1 MKGFVYVP
9 RQKGDNGLI
18 KDYEIYVSEDGNNW
32 GEPVAKGSFPNSRA
46 DQRVMFAQP
55 VKARYIRF
63 KALNSLNGQDYAAA
77 AEFRLLAE

>member
-1 MKGFVYVP
+1 M
-9 RQKGDNGLI
+9 
-18 KDYEIYVSEDGNNW
+18 
-32 GEPVAKGSFPNSRA
+32 AKGSFPNSRA